1 MGIGLAMLEEVFA
14 EEGEHITIPGDKHK
28 TGKRRKAEMHAL
40 LASDFDDDDD
50 DDHYPPVNQAK
61 KLKLGV
67 GYAGDVRED
76 VSVRSTLLLHRR
88 GVDLY
93 LAVVY

>member
-1 MGIGLAMLEEVFA
+1 MLEDVFA
-14 EEGEHITIPGDKHK
+14 EEGEHVTSTGDKPK
-28 TGKRRKAEMHAL
+28 TGKRRKAEL
-40 LASDFDDDDD
+40 LSFFQPSDLDDDDD

-76 VSVRSTLLLHRR
+76 VSPPITLLRQS
-88 GVDLY
+88 
-93 LAVVY
+93 